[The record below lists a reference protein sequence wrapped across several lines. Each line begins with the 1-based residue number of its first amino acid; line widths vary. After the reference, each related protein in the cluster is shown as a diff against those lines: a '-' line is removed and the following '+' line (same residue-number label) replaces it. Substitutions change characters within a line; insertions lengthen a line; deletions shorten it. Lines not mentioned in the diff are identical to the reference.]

1 MDTIF
6 FTSNYYTSPFQV
18 GDHHLARAFA
28 ADGWRVAF
36 ISAPITPFHLFSSK
50 QELLKE
56 RLHNYR
62 QKGQIFT
69 LGEGEIHAY
78 VPGAWLVPKK
88 IPLLNSRN
96 FHQQWHHLITPSL
109 TKWLAEHGFSSPDL
123 LYFSS
128 SRFAALLKEIPTG
141 SPCSGSWTRRLAI
154 VTTLARMKL
163 NAARWP
169 KKWIWWFIPH
179 IHLRGW

>member
-1 MDTIF
+1 MDAIF
-6 FTSNYYTSPFQV
+6 FTSNYYTSFQV
-18 GDHHLARAFA
+18 GDHHLVRAFA

-78 VPGAWLVPKK
+78 VPGACWCQRK
-88 IPLLNSRN
+88 
-96 FHQQWHHLITPSL
+96 SL
-109 TKWLAEHGFSSPDL
+109 CST
-123 LYFSS
+123 
-128 SRFAALLKEIPTG
+128 AALSTSNGIT
-141 SPCSGSWTRRLAI
+141 
-154 VTTLARMKL
+154 
-163 NAARWP
+163 
-169 KKWIWWFIPH
+169 
-179 IHLRGW
+179 

>member
-1 MDTIF
+1 MDAIF

-62 QKGQIFT
+62 QKGQ
-69 LGEGEIHAY
+69 
-78 VPGAWLVPKK
+78 
-88 IPLLNSRN
+88 N
-96 FHQQWHHLITPSL
+96 FH
-109 TKWLAEHGFSSPDL
+109 
-123 LYFSS
+123 
-128 SRFAALLKEIPTG
+128 
-141 SPCSGSWTRRLAI
+141 
-154 VTTLARMKL
+154 AR
-163 NAARWP
+163 
-169 KKWIWWFIPH
+169 
-179 IHLRGW
+179 